1 MTVSP
6 PDAPYVSVELY
17 AQVQEFYARQ
27 MNLLDGSTA
36 DPVAWS
42 RTFTEDAVLG
52 SNFQDAPD
60 TGQPAILRS
69 MREALAHIAA
79 QGTGDFRHWLAM
91 LDVQPQADGSVRT
104 RYYGLAMATPPG
116 GSLRIRGHVLCHDEL
131 VRRAGRWLVRRRHL
145 EADGVPA

>member
-6 PDAPYVSVELY
+6 LQAPYVSADLY
-17 AQVQEFYARQ
+17 AQIQEFYARQ
-27 MNLLDGSTA
+27 MNLLDGRTA

-42 RTFTEDAVLG
+42 QTFTEDAVLG
-52 SNFQDAPD
+52 SNFQEAPE
-60 TGQPAILRS
+60 TGRPAILKS
-69 MREALAHIAA
+69 MREALDHIAA

-91 LDVQPQADGSVRT
+91 IDVQPQPDGSLRT
-104 RYYGLAMATPPG
+104 RYYGLAMATPVG
-116 GSLRIRGHVLCHDEL
+116 GSLTIRGHVLCRDEL